1 MNVVRFSLLAPLLA
15 VVCLVAAPANATWQ
29 LYTSGDFGYS
39 IAKGKV
45 SGSADADASGDDDF
59 FSGKDN
65 DVSPLIGGSIGVE
78 IPLFELTPWRM
89 PYDIRLPDWP
99 VRIELE
105 ASGLRDYELETDGFF
120 ASGGA
125 SDPFNTDVKLWTFM
139 QNVWL
144 DIPLK
149 GLYRPI
155 SATSGFLFRQP
166 RLPWLRRFLQ
176 PATMY
181 AGLGI
186 GFSHLDVDSSES
198 NFEGSNKKYDFAYQ
212 FGTGLGYQLTDY
224 VNLGVGYRFIK
235 PSKIKLSLSDDADRP
250 GDLESSNDIHEI
262 RFSLRIRV
270 FDLPYPWR

>member
-1 MNVVRFSLLAPLLA
+1 MNVVRFSLLASMIA
-15 VVCLVAAPANATWQ
+15 IVCLVAVPASATWQ
-29 LYTSGDFGYS
+29 VYTTGEFGYS

-45 SGSADADASGDDDF
+45 SGSADADANGDDDF

-65 DVSPLIGGSIGVE
+65 DVSPLIGGSIGIEV
-78 IPLFELTPWRM
+78 PMFELTPWRM

-99 VRIELE
+99 VRFEIEV
-105 ASGLRDYELETDGFF
+105 SGPREYRPKTDGFF
-120 ASGGA
+120 ASDPIT
-125 SDPFNTDVKLWTFM
+125 DPFHSEIKMWALM

-144 DIPLK
+144 DVPLR

-155 SATSGFLFRQP
+155 SAVSGFLFRQP
-166 RLPWLRRFLQ
+166 RIPWLRRHLQ

-186 GFSHLDVDSSES
+186 GFARLEVES
-198 NFEGSNKKYDFAYQ
+198 AEPQFEGAKSKYDFAYQ

-224 VNLGVGYRFIK
+224 INLGIGYRYIK
-235 PSKIKLSLSDDADRP
+235 PAKLKGSLRDTADRP
-250 GDLESSNDIHEI
+250 GKFRVTNDIHEI
-262 RFSLRIRV
+262 RFAMRIRV

>member
-1 MNVVRFSLLAPLLA
+1 
-15 VVCLVAAPANATWQ
+15 
-29 LYTSGDFGYS
+29 
-39 IAKGKV
+39 
-45 SGSADADASGDDDF
+45 
-59 FSGKDN
+59 
-65 DVSPLIGGSIGVE
+65 
-78 IPLFELTPWRM
+78 
-89 PYDIRLPDWP
+89 
-99 VRIELE
+99 
-105 ASGLRDYELETDGFF
+105 
-120 ASGGA
+120 
-125 SDPFNTDVKLWTFM
+125 
-139 QNVWL
+139 
-144 DIPLK
+144 
-149 GLYRPI
+149 
-155 SATSGFLFRQP
+155 
-166 RLPWLRRFLQ
+166 
-176 PATMY
+176 MY